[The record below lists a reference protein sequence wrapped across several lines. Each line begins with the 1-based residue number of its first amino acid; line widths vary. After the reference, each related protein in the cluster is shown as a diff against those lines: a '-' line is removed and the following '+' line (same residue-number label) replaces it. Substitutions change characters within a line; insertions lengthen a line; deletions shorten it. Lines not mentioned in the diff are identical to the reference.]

1 MKKYVLLAV
10 LMLALVVTAVSCDSK
25 NDPVDTTD
33 AAQTTVENTTDA
45 ATEDATDVATEE
57 ATTEEAT
64 AEETTEGTTEEA
76 SAEETTE
83 EVSVEETTEEVTTE
97 EATTEEVT
105 TEEVTTA
112 EPETEPSAPR
122 YDDYNV
128 PMDGW
133 TVSGHCPQ
141 IVGSE
146 GHANSPMVA
155 AGGIAQGALL
165 HQGSIGLG
173 EIDLSKYSKVIIKFG
188 VDNSDVTWG
197 HYDASANNRIML
209 VNADVNMVMSPA
221 AEQVIAGETYEPCGW
236 SLVEIE
242 IDLTNVDYNGPV
254 FVTYDTLPG
263 TFMLFGSV
271 EFIGAEMPAPAE
283 PYEVDLSTVTATGS
297 YPQVDVPI
305 NAGSLGLTEGHVIT
319 LHYGSINLG
328 EIDLSKYSKVTV
340 TYATPCG
347 VANGQD
353 MNAEYEATGKRV
365 LLLNAPSA
373 VQDGTAFE
381 YLPADEAIITTT
393 HYEISPVYSQIMTVE
408 IDLTNV
414 DYNGQVYLSFD
425 ARNANNEF
433 GALGYL
439 VFVAGVIFEA

>member
-10 LMLALVVTAVSCDSK
+10 LMLALVVTAVSCNSK

-33 AAQTTVENTTDA
+33 AAQTTVENTAEETTEA
-45 ATEDATDVATEE
+45 ATEESTE
-57 ATTEEAT
+57 ATTEESTEEAS
-64 AEETTEGTTEEA
+64 AEETTEEA

-83 EVSVEETTEEVTTE
+83 EASVEETTEEATTE

-105 TEEVTTA
+105 TE

-128 PMDGW
+128 PMDQW

-146 GHANSPMVA
+146 GHANSAMVA

-188 VDNSDVTWG
+188 VDNSDATWG
-197 HYDASANNRIML
+197 HYDASPNNRIML

-271 EFIGAEMPAPAE
+271 EFIGAEMPEAEVVAPLVIDIANTTAVATDATWIPNQHLLGPRVLADDTTGQINAINVFNSNFLGE
-283 PYEVDLSTVTATGS
+283 TGFGNVIVGGYISVGEVDLSLYKSVTLLVAGGGAGQTNEAWLTDAEGNQLNAVNASFTAGNGS
-297 YPQVDVPI
+297 
-305 NAGSLGLTEGHVIT
+305 SEGTQTLRTIT
-319 LHYGSINLG
+319 
-328 EIDLSKYSKVTV
+328 IDLDT
-340 TYATPCG
+340 
-347 VANGQD
+347 
-353 MNAEYEATGKRV
+353 
-365 LLLNAPSA
+365 
-373 VQDGTAFE
+373 
-381 YLPADEAIITTT
+381 
-393 HYEISPVYSQIMTVE
+393 
-408 IDLTNV
+408 
-414 DYNGQVYLSFD
+414 DYNGEVRFLFTQ
-425 ARNANNEF
+425 ANVVTVVGITFNP
-433 GALGYL
+433 
-439 VFVAGVIFEA
+439 